1 MLQLRFVKSMWKKMI
16 ESVILKKKTVE
27 FLQLVILESNIRG
40 VSTLHLLIRMI
51 GLNQIIWKFF
61 ISR

>member
-51 GLNQIIWKFF
+51 GLNQII
-61 ISR
+61 

>member
-1 MLQLRFVKSMWKKMI
+1 MLQLRFVKSMSKKTT
-16 ESVILKKKTVE
+16 EFVILKKKIVE
-27 FLQLVILESNIRG
+27 FPQLVILESNIRG

>member
-1 MLQLRFVKSMWKKMI
+1 MLQLRFVKSMWKKMT

>member
-1 MLQLRFVKSMWKKMI
+1 MIQDRFVKSKSKKMT

-27 FLQLVILESNIRG
+27 FPQLVILESNIRG

-51 GLNQIIWKFF
+51 GLNQII
-61 ISR
+61 